1 MLIVSSCELSISYVT
16 CDLIVL
22 SYMCIIYW
30 WSISTVSWFL
40 LFLYIVVVFCAR
52 VCVYVFLCMGFCL
65 MQIKID

>member
-40 LFLYIVVVFCAR
+40 LFLYIVVVF
-52 VCVYVFLCMGFCL
+52 LSL
-65 MQIKID
+65 IHI